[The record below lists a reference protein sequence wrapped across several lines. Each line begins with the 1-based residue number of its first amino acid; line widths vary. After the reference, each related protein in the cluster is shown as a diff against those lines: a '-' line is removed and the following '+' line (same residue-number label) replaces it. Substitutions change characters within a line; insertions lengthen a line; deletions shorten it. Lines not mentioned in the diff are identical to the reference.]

1 MEYTPDFSKYT
12 YEELLDAKAHIDRQ
26 AYPERYETI
35 IKLLDDPCH
44 KQNFE
49 KDLTERLD
57 TKFSTF
63 WPRFW
68 AALIDGLLFAVIL
81 YIECLLF
88 GVEYDSRDRFLQAL
102 NGLQFSLY
110 AIVMHGMFGQT
121 LGKMITQV
129 KVLNNETEDKIN
141 LLQALRRESVSLA
154 LNASWVIMLITIA
167 TIYEMTGSIPEGLAY
182 GVIAFGIIALIW
194 GISEFITMLFNKKR
208 RALHDF
214 IGKTVVVRI

>member
-35 IKLLDDPCH
+35 IKLLDEPCH

-49 KDLTERLD
+49 KDLPERLD
-57 TKFSTF
+57 TKYSTF

-68 AALIDGLLFAVIL
+68 ASLIDGLLFAAIL

-88 GVEYDSRDRFLQAL
+88 GVEYDSKDRFLQAL

-121 LGKMITQV
+121 LGKMLTQV

-154 LNASWVIMLITIA
+154 LNASWVIMIITIT
-167 TIYEMTGSIPEGLAY
+167 TIYEMTGSIPESLAY
-182 GVIAFGIIALIW
+182 SVIAFGLIALIW
-194 GISEFITMLFNKKR
+194 GVSEFIT
-208 RALHDF
+208 
-214 IGKTVVVRI
+214 I